1 MTTQTATNSLTNSLY
16 ERDYYLWLKNTVKLL
31 QEGKLHEL
39 DRENL
44 IEEIDDMGKREK
56 RSIDSNLK
64 ILLMNLLKY
73 CYQPEKRSQ
82 SWQFTIEEHRQ
93 RIKEA
98 LEDSP
103 SLKIYLKDKFNKAYQ
118 DSRKLATKET
128 GLDINLF
135 PENCPFS
142 QEDVLNS
149 DRLTED

>member
-1 MTTQTATNSLTNSLY
+1 MTAQTSTNSLTDSLY
-16 ERDYYLWLKNTVKLL
+16 ERDYYLWLENTVKLL

-44 IEEIDDMGKREK
+44 IEEIGDMGKREK
-56 RSIDSNLK
+56 RSIYSNLK
-64 ILLMNLLKY
+64 ILLMHLLKY
-73 CYQPEKRSQ
+73 CYQPEKRSN

-103 SLKIYLKDKFNKAYQ
+103 SLKIYLQNGFNKAYQ
-118 DSRKLATKET
+118 DARKLATKET

-135 PENCPFS
+135 PEDCPFS

-149 DRLTED
+149 DRLT

>member
-1 MTTQTATNSLTNSLY
+1 MTEQTSTNSLTDNLY
-16 ERDYYLWLKNTVKLL
+16 ERDYYLWLKSTVKLL

-39 DRENL
+39 DRDNL

-56 RSIDSNLK
+56 RSIYSNLK
-64 ILLMNLLKY
+64 ILLMHLLKY
-73 CYQPEKRSQ
+73 CYQPEKRSN

-103 SLKIYLKDKFNKAYQ
+103 SLKIYLKDSFDKAYQ
-118 DSRKLATKET
+118 DARKLATKET

-149 DRLTED
+149 DRLT

>member
-1 MTTQTATNSLTNSLY
+1 MNTQTSINSLTNSLY

-31 QEGKLHEL
+31 REGKLHEL

-56 RSIDSNLK
+56 RYIYSNLK
-64 ILLMNLLKY
+64 ILLMHLLKY
-73 CYQPEKRSQ
+73 YYQPEKRSN
-82 SWQFTIEEHRQ
+82 SWRLTIEEHRQ

-103 SLKIYLKDKFNKAYQ
+103 SLKIYLKDSFNKAYQ
-118 DSRKLATKET
+118 DARKLATKET

-149 DRLTED
+149 DRLT